1 MENRISNA
9 LLHVTECGNGP
20 QALVFLHYFGG
31 SSRAWRQ
38 VAALLADR
46 WRCVIPDLRGFGDS
60 DAIPDQ
66 YDLNNAADEVLALVS
81 ALKIESFGLVGH
93 SMGGKIALVV
103 AARQPPGLSH
113 LVLLAPSPPTPEPM
127 NASER
132 ASLLACQ
139 TSYAAAHQAARK
151 SCGQPLPAV
160 LVQQVIDDRLR
171 ASPAAWRWWLASGS
185 CESVQDGI
193 AQISIPVQVISGM
206 LDTNIP
212 TAVIEREVMAQ
223 LPLARL
229 RLLPG
234 CGHLLPLE
242 APQAVAQAI
251 RDMAL

>member
-1 MENRISNA
+1 MKYRIGNA
-9 LLHVTECGNGP
+9 LLHVTECGSGP

-31 SSRAWRQ
+31 SGRVWRQ

-46 WRCVIPDLRGFGDS
+46 WRCVMPDLRGFGNS
-60 DAIPDQ
+60 DAITDPYSVND
-66 YDLNNAADEVLALVS
+66 AADEVLALVS
-81 ALKIESFGLVGH
+81 ALKIEHFGLVGH

-127 NASER
+127 SASER

-139 TSYAAAHQAARK
+139 TSCAAAHQAARK
-151 SCGQPLPAV
+151 SCGQPLPAA

-171 ASPAAWRWWLASGS
+171 TSPAAWRWWLASGS
-185 CESVQDGI
+185 CESVQDRI
-193 AQISIPVQVISGM
+193 AQINVPIQVLSGT

-212 TAVIEREVMAQ
+212 TAVIEREVMPR
-223 LPLARL
+223 LPRASMH
-229 RLLPG
+229 LLPG

-251 RDMAL
+251 QDMAL

>member
-1 MENRISNA
+1 MKYRIGNA
-9 LLHVTECGNGP
+9 VLHVTECGSGP

-31 SSRAWRQ
+31 SGRAWGQ

-46 WRCVIPDLRGFGDS
+46 WRCVMPDLRGFGNS
-60 DAIPDQ
+60 DAITDPYSVND
-66 YDLNNAADEVLALVS
+66 AADEVLDLVS
-81 ALKIESFGLVGH
+81 ALKIEHFGLVGH

-103 AARQPPGLSH
+103 AARQPPGLSR

-127 NASER
+127 SASER

-139 TSYAAAHQAARK
+139 TSYAAARQAARK
-151 SCGQPLPAV
+151 ICGQRLPAA

-171 ASPAAWRWWLASGS
+171 TSPAAWRWWLASGS

-193 AQISIPVQVISGM
+193 AQINVPIQVLSGALDIDIPS
-206 LDTNIP
+206 
-212 TAVIEREVMAQ
+212 AVIEREVMARM
-223 LPLARL
+223 PLAHM

-242 APQAVAQAI
+242 APQAVAQAVW
-251 RDMAL
+251 DMAL

>member
-1 MENRISNA
+1 MKYRIGNA
-9 LLHVTECGNGP
+9 LLHVTECGSGP

-31 SSRAWRQ
+31 SGRAWRQ

-46 WRCVIPDLRGFGDS
+46 WRCVMPDLRGFGNS
-60 DAIPDQ
+60 DAITDPYSVND
-66 YDLNNAADEVLALVS
+66 AADEVLALVS
-81 ALKIESFGLVGH
+81 ALKIEHFGLVGH

-151 SCGQPLPAV
+151 SCGQRLPAA

-171 ASPAAWRWWLASGS
+171 TSPAAWRWWLASGS
-185 CESVQDGI
+185 CESVQDRI
-193 AQISIPVQVISGM
+193 AQINVPIQVLSGT

-212 TAVIEREVMAQ
+212 NTVIEREVMPR
-223 LPLARL
+223 LPRASMH
-229 RLLPG
+229 LLPG